1 MTNLRRFSILV
12 VLTLVVSAGLAL
24 QALPAKA
31 NGCTVEI
38 NSGTPVYVNEN
49 ETKSEIPLSIKNI
62 PNLGASNGIGA
73 FTFKLTWNTY
83 VMRIDSIKPA
93 NPSGMQVITPD
104 APDNVRGQATIAGFT
119 GANYLVGNATV
130 ALITLTGLTS
140 TQGAGAIL
148 VEIISLGDKGGV
160 MVPAT
165 PVNGRVEVTRAGSA
179 PPRGTPAP
187 PPPATVTY
195 TLTIAANG
203 TGTISPAP
211 GSYTHPAG
219 AVVSISAT
227 PPAGGQFTGWT
238 GEVANPTVQ
247 STQVT
252 MDKSKA
258 ITANFAGAATSFS
271 LTLIT
276 SGQGTLSPSAGSHSQ
291 TAGSVVEIKATPAA
305 GWRFANWSG
314 EVTNPAA
321 ATTTVTMN
329 SNKTITANFIQ
340 EGATPAPAPS
350 PSPTPGT
357 PTTPK
362 PGTSPPPA
370 PVTTSQ
376 PPASS
381 GLQGWQIALIVVGC
395 IAVLAPILYF
405 ILKRLVIMRTYRV

>member
-1 MTNLRRFSILV
+1 
-12 VLTLVVSAGLAL
+12 
-24 QALPAKA
+24 
-31 NGCTVEI
+31 
-38 NSGTPVYVNEN
+38 
-49 ETKSEIPLSIKNI
+49 
-62 PNLGASNGIGA
+62 
-73 FTFKLTWNTY
+73 
-83 VMRIDSIKPA
+83 
-93 NPSGMQVITPD
+93 
-104 APDNVRGQATIAGFT
+104 
-119 GANYLVGNATV
+119 
-130 ALITLTGLTS
+130 
-140 TQGAGAIL
+140 
-148 VEIISLGDKGGV
+148 
-160 MVPAT
+160 
-165 PVNGRVEVTRAGSA
+165 
-179 PPRGTPAP
+179 
-187 PPPATVTY
+187 
-195 TLTIAANG
+195 
-203 TGTISPAP
+203 
-211 GSYTHPAG
+211 
-219 AVVSISAT
+219 
-227 PPAGGQFTGWT
+227 
-238 GEVANPTVQ
+238 
-247 STQVT
+247 

>member
-49 ETKSEIPLSIKNI
+49 ETRSEIPISIKNI
-62 PNLGASNGIGA
+62 PNLGAGNGIGA

-93 NPSGMQVITPD
+93 NPSGMQVVTPD
-104 APDNVRGQATIAGFT
+104 TPDNARGQATIAGFT

-179 PPRGTPAP
+179 PPGGTPAP

-271 LTLIT
+271 LTLLT
-276 SGQGTLSPSAGSHSQ
+276 SGQGTITPPAGSYSQ
-291 TAGSVVEIKATPAA
+291 TAGTVVELKATPAA
-305 GWRFANWSG
+305 GWKFSNWSG

-321 ATTTVTMN
+321 ATTTITIN
-329 SNKTITANFIQ
+329 GNKTITAIFIQ
-340 EGATPAPAPS
+340 EGATPTPAPAPA
-350 PSPTPGT
+350 PGA
-357 PTTPK
+357 TPK
-362 PGTSPPPA
+362 PGTPA
-370 PVTTSQ
+370 PVTNVPTPTAAAQ

-381 GLQGWQIALIVVGC
+381 GLAGWQIALIVVGC
-395 IAVLAPILYF
+395 IAVLAPVLYF